1 MDMEAVDFLE
11 FGWPISHDGRKFN
24 SQKVANWKGALINK
38 LEVNKYLENE
48 LKFKSV
54 IGPFKTNP
62 FNQPAGISPLNTR
75 DKKDSSEK
83 RVILDLSFPEGTA
96 INEGIDKLK
105 YLGVDIEWKLPT
117 VDTLVEIMMSKGV
130 GCLLFKRD
138 LKRYYRQIFVDPADV
153 AKLGYYLDDLLF
165 FDTTLPMGLTSSC
178 YIAQR
183 VSSMI
188 TYIMQQ
194 RGYSSV
200 NYIDDLGGAETP
212 IKAMQAFNEL
222 GKILKEIGI
231 LESEAKAT
239 PPATSMVFLGIK
251 LDSVNQTVSIDWER
265 VQQIKELTC
274 QWMTKKT
281 TSVKELQSLI
291 GVLSFAASCI
301 REGRLF
307 FSRLLG
313 QLKSFGTNKHIAV
326 SDEAKKDIAWWN
338 CFVQDYNGVS
348 VIPNNIWS
356 VPDKVLSMDSCLSGG
371 GAVSQNNFMHFEL
384 PAFVVEEGKYINQ
397 FEMYVVLIAI
407 RTWKSYLEN
416 QNILV
421 YCDNQTTV
429 TALQSGRVSCP
440 FMQKCL
446 REIRFH
452 SAKLNFR
459 VRAVYLTSADNRL
472 ADSLSRWHLLPKY
485 KEIFLQENKQLRLTE
500 TVVSDF
506 EIKEFW

>member
-1 MDMEAVDFLE
+1 MEAVDFLE

-24 SQKVANWKGALINK
+24 SQKVANWKGALVNK
-38 LEVNKYLENE
+38 LEVKKYLQNE

-83 RVILDLSFPEGTA
+83 RIILDLSFPEGTA

-117 VDTLVEIMMSKGV
+117 VDTLVDIMMSKGV

-251 LDSVNQTVSIDWER
+251 LDSINQTVSIDCER
-265 VQQIKELTC
+265 VQQIKDLTC

-291 GVLSFAASCI
+291 GVLSFAASCV

-313 QLKSFGTNKHIAV
+313 LLKSFGTKKHIAV

-338 CFVQDYNGVS
+338 CFVQDYNGIS
-348 VIPNNIWS
+348 VIPNNNWS
-356 VPDKVLSMDSCLSGG
+356 APDKVLSTDSCLSGG
-371 GAVSQNNFMHFEL
+371 GAVSQNNFIHFEL

-407 RTWKSYLEN
+407 RTWKNYLTN

-472 ADSLSRWHLLPKY
+472 ADSLSRWHLSPKY
-485 KEIFLQENKQLRLTE
+485 KNIFLQENKQLRLTE